1 MIVSRE
7 TCIMKTPKHKG
18 EFMKIKQAKDY
29 YEDGVIT
36 GFDAVRDPMVP
47 GGWLLVICGKQ
58 GKSWTFQTALGEPR
72 SFSRLDTLVGQV
84 EAITGQVSSL
94 HIGI

>member
-1 MIVSRE
+1 
-7 TCIMKTPKHKG
+7 MKTPKRKG
-18 EFMKIKQAKDY
+18 EFMKIKQAKEY
-29 YEDGVIT
+29 YEDGMIT
-36 GFDAVRDPMVP
+36 GFDAVRDPMVQ
-47 GGWLLVICGKQ
+47 GGWLLVIVGKQ

-84 EAITGQVSSL
+84 ELITGQVSSL

>member
-1 MIVSRE
+1 
-7 TCIMKTPKHKG
+7 
-18 EFMKIKQAKDY
+18 MKIKQAKEY
-29 YEDGVIT
+29 YEDGMIT
-36 GFDAVRDPMVP
+36 GFDAVRDPMVS
-47 GGWLLVICGKQ
+47 GGWLLVISGKQ